1 MPKVHLYYKGPI
13 KIILGLPT
21 ISISHSHD
29 FPFVHSKI
37 CPQKYNNIKINGSH
51 IFLLGFN
58 VIYWSGLF
66 GSSRGFNAPYQ
77 PASPR
82 PHSRTTE
89 ANDPRFEARYLLFP
103 EPNLRNNSET
113 KHETPMP
120 TLLHH
125 HLVLPPFLPDSRPG
139 CDTAMGRR
147 RHHRGH
153 RSCWQGHATTRGCAR
168 CRWGDEK
175 ELEGSRIGRGKGN
188 TCKERGI

>member
-1 MPKVHLYYKGPI
+1 M
-13 KIILGLPT
+13 
-21 ISISHSHD
+21 
-29 FPFVHSKI
+29 
-37 CPQKYNNIKINGSH
+37 
-51 IFLLGFN
+51 
-58 VIYWSGLF
+58 F

-82 PHSRTTE
+82 PHGRTTE

-113 KHETPMP
+113 KHETHMP
-120 TLLHH
+120 TLLREPFFLHSSCSLLPLALRHH
-125 HLVLPPFLPDSRPG
+125 PVLPPFLPNSRPG

-153 RSCWQGHATTRGCAR
+153 RSCWQGRATTRGCAR
-168 CRWGDEK
+168 CRWGAEK

-188 TCKERGI
+188 ACKERGI